1 MKNLVIAILFSGLLL
16 GEVKGQVFSIGPK
29 FGVSQGD
36 VHVTDGFQGEDS
48 KMGYH
53 LGAFARIN
61 LPIIF
66 LQPEVLYTN
75 TGGSFSDNSFNYDV
89 SFDRLDI
96 PLMIGVKLGGVLRLQ
111 AGPVASYL
119 INGDMVADNG
129 TRQKIIPPKEEFTYG
144 YQAGVGVDI
153 GNFLMDLKYEGALS
167 NSVNTFPQVQTDQR
181 QNQLIVS
188 LGFRLF

>member
-1 MKNLVIAILFSGLLL
+1 MKNLVIVILLSGLIL